1 VVNPSRPASLQTQ
14 TSQLILYLIQSLAS
28 QLKGSAM
35 PSRRV
40 AAKLNAGTYFLTL
53 SVQRWY
59 YLFDRHN
66 RWQIISDS
74 IRYCQN
80 NKGLEL
86 NGYVFMLNHIHLIVT
101 SPDMAGFLRDFKRF
115 TSAKFKT
122 NLETTEPSVLK
133 LFIDE
138 QGSYRFW
145 TETNAPKKI
154 ENPAFYLQK
163 LNYIHENP
171 VRKGY
176 VGCPEH
182 WLWSSAN
189 PDSPLLTKFLTG

>member
-1 VVNPSRPASLQTQ
+1 
-14 TSQLILYLIQSLAS
+14 
-28 QLKGSAM
+28 M

-40 AAKLNAGTYFLTL
+40 ATGLNAGTYYLTL
-53 SVQRWY
+53 TIQRWY

-66 RWQIISDS
+66 RWQILADS
-74 IRYCQN
+74 IRYCQD

-86 NGYVFMLNHIHLIVT
+86 NGYVFMLNHIHLIAT

-115 TSAKFKT
+115 TSVKFKA
-122 NLETTEPSVLK
+122 NLETTEPSVLS
-133 LFIDE
+133 LFVDDKGNY
-138 QGSYRFW
+138 QFW
-145 TETNAPKKI
+145 MDTNAPKKT
-154 ENPAFYLQK
+154 ENPEFYRQK

-176 VGCPEH
+176 VSRSEH

-189 PDSPLLTKFLTG
+189 PASQLVTKLFVA

>member
-1 VVNPSRPASLQTQ
+1 
-14 TSQLILYLIQSLAS
+14 
-28 QLKGSAM
+28 M

-40 AAKLNAGTYFLTL
+40 AAELNAGTYYLTL
-53 SVQRWY
+53 TVQRWY
-59 YLFDRHN
+59 YLFDRYN
-66 RWQIISDS
+66 RWQIMSDS
-74 IRYCQN
+74 IRYCQD

-115 TSAKFKT
+115 TTAKFKA

-133 LFIDE
+133 LFIDA

-145 TETNAPKKI
+145 METNAPKKI

-176 VGCPEH
+176 VCRPEH

-189 PDSPLLTKFLTG
+189 PASPLLTKLLAA

>member
-1 VVNPSRPASLQTQ
+1 
-14 TSQLILYLIQSLAS
+14 
-28 QLKGSAM
+28 M

-40 AAKLNAGTYFLTL
+40 TTELNSGTYFLTL
-53 SVQRWY
+53 TVQRWY
-59 YLFDRHN
+59 YLFDRHH
-66 RWQIISDS
+66 RWHIMSES
-74 IRYCQN
+74 LRYCQD

-101 SPDMAGFLRDFKRF
+101 SPDVAGFLRDFKRY
-115 TSAKFKT
+115 TSAKFRS
-122 NLETTEPSVLK
+122 NLETTEPTVLK
-133 LFIDE
+133 LFVDA

-145 TETNAPKKI
+145 METNAPKKI
-154 ENPAFYLQK
+154 ENPAFYNQK

-176 VGCPEH
+176 VARPEH

-189 PDSPLLTKFLTG
+189 PASPLLIQLLGV

>member
-1 VVNPSRPASLQTQ
+1 V
-14 TSQLILYLIQSLAS
+14 
-28 QLKGSAM
+28 
-35 PSRRV
+35 PSRRI
-40 AAKLNAGTYFLTL
+40 AAELNAGTYYLTL
-53 SVQRWY
+53 TVQRWY
-59 YLFDRHN
+59 YLFDRYN
-66 RWQIISDS
+66 RWQIMADS
-74 IRYCQN
+74 IRYCQD

-86 NGYVFMLNHIHLIVT
+86 NGYVFMLNPIHLIVT

-115 TSAKFKT
+115 TTAKFKT
-122 NLETTEPSVLK
+122 NLEIAEPSVLK
-133 LFIDE
+133 LFVDA

-145 TETNAPKKI
+145 METNAPKKI

-176 VGCPEH
+176 VYRPEY

-189 PDSPLLTKFLTG
+189 PASPLFTTLLAT